1 MIKKKKKLPQHFV
14 KCEKA
19 RGKRLKNENKKEEVS

>member
-1 MIKKKKKLPQHFV
+1 MIKKKKKLPQNFL
-14 KCEKA
+14 KWQKA